1 MTPTHYYA
9 IVDTAIGPISISV
22 NSREDVTEIYTRDS
36 RDRFQ
41 SNPGYLQDDAL
52 VQPVAQQI
60 IEYARGERK
69 IFDVKLNPSGT
80 EFQKKVWELLI
91 LIPFGETRTY
101 GQLAAEL
108 GNPNA
113 SRAVGRAN
121 ATNPISI
128 IVPCHRVIG
137 ASGDLTGYAGGL
149 DMKQRLLTLEGILKP
164 SLFG

>member
-22 NSREDVTEIYTRDS
+22 NSQGDVTEIYTRDS

-91 LIPFGETRTY
+91 HIPFGETRTY